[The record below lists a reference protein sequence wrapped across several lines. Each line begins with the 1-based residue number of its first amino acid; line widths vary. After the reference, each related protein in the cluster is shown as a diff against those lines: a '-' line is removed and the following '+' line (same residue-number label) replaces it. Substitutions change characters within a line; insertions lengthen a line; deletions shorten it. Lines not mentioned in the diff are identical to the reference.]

1 MKSGDS
7 RCRIAIARIGATLAA
22 LALPAFLLAAL
33 AGCGGKK
40 SQGFAGSGTL
50 EATEVTVAAQTAGQI
65 LRLWKDE
72 GDTVAA
78 GDTLALIDV
87 EKLMLQRRQLLASV
101 EEIRANRRPVAE
113 TVRQAA
119 DNYENIEKSYR
130 RIDALFEEHT
140 ATQQQRDDA
149 HTKYQ
154 VAESQLESAKAQGA
168 TLDAREATVR
178 ASIALLDRQIR
189 DGAVIAPL
197 AGIVTEK
204 YVESGEVVGAGSA
217 VFKIADTRRF
227 WMKVYVSEQDLGLF
241 AVGSAAEVRVD
252 AHREPLSG
260 VVSWVSPQAEF
271 TPKNVETKDARAEL
285 VYAVKVAIEN
295 PPGALKIGMPAE
307 VHLK

>member
-1 MKSGDS
+1 MNLTGIG
-7 RCRIAIARIGATLAA
+7 RRITAVFLCAA
-22 LALPAFLLAAL
+22 CGAFLFAAL
-33 AGCGGKK
+33 AGCGGEK
-40 SQGFAGSGTL
+40 QAGFAGSGTL
-50 EATEVTVAAQTAGQI
+50 EATEVTVSAQTAGQI
-65 LRLWKDE
+65 LRLSKDE
-72 GDTVAA
+72 GDAVAA
-78 GDTLALIDV
+78 GDTLAAIDV

-101 EEIRANRRPVAE
+101 DEIRASRRPVAE

-130 RIDALFEEHT
+130 RIDALFGQGT

-168 TLDAREATVR
+168 MLDAREETVR

-197 AGIVTEK
+197 AGVVTEK
-204 YVESGEVVGAGSA
+204 YVESGEVVGAGGA
-217 VFKIADTRRF
+217 VFKIADTKRF
-227 WMKVYVSEQDLGLF
+227 WIKVYVSERDLGLF
-241 AVGSAAEVRVD
+241 AVGGAAEVRVD
-252 AHREPLSG
+252 AHPEPLAG
-260 VVSWVSPQAEF
+260 AVSWVSPQAEF

-285 VYAVKVAIEN
+285 VYAVKVTIEN
-295 PPGALKIGMPAE
+295 PPGVLKIGMPAE